1 MAGGPGQG
9 TVEEKS
15 LPSAEKRGTGA
26 ASFPWRTEFK
36 LGPCR
41 RVAFP
46 GELRRGKGWH
56 ATEPPIDD
64 RRKEAE
70 PANFQR
76 IPAGERR
83 RGDLG
88 IDLPAIDRESAF
100 DRHRADRQIGGE
112 FARSGNH
119 GCDGDRP
126 VGTAASARRQKREP
140 AAVAARSMALS
151 CRTGGDPEMEAV
163 TVLGAGRLAPPR
175 RPDALGHG
183 PHRQPLFIPCER

>member
-1 MAGGPGQG
+1 MAESPGHE
-9 TVEEKS
+9 TWDEKS

-36 LGPCR
+36 LGPRR
-41 RVAFP
+41 RVALP
-46 GELRRGKGWH
+46 GELRRGKGRH

-64 RRKEAE
+64 RRKETE

-88 IDLPAIDRESAF
+88 IDLPAIGHESAF

-119 GCDGDRP
+119 GRDGDRP
-126 VGTAASARRQKREP
+126 VGTAASARRQKRKP

-151 CRTGGDPEMEAV
+151 CRPGGDPEMEAV
-163 TVLGAGRLAPPR
+163 AVLGAGRLAPPR
-175 RPDALGHG
+175 WPHALGYG
-183 PHRQPLFIPCER
+183 PYRQPLFIPCQR